1 MRTGPTYKLLT
12 HPFLLGA
19 VLTGLVLL
27 FWRPDISAY
36 RVTDEGYERMST
48 SRRLYFFDLD
58 QDGESEE
65 IAIDHHPPMLK
76 ILVMSGNRV
85 RGQYNLTSQPL
96 NHDFINAGDFNGDG
110 LSELYLF
117 TMHHDSLL
125 LSIIDPL
132 GSEGAVLLE
141 EPFFYND
148 TITFD
153 TDVPQVF
160 FLGFMENDRGVNRQ
174 LYFAVNTGFSKRP
187 RSVFRYDVGNH
198 KIYTSPLSAAPVHD
212 PLFSDLSGDSYPEMI
227 FSTTAPDNYTTPFP
241 YTDHNIWLM
250 VLDHRLDFVFE
261 PVRFP
266 GPSASMQVLP
276 IQMDG
281 ISGLVGFYHLYGKD
295 SVSSSLFLVD
305 SVGNI
310 FRSEKIRYLD
320 RFSDFL
326 SIDHSG
332 PKPVICLLDARR
344 REVTRFNTD
353 LEEIER
359 DDLPALLDAKLFR
372 TFDLDDDGHPEYLFY
387 GEKPGSVVI
396 FREGMKD
403 PVEIDLGQDH
413 YPENAAKVYAG
424 GTPLLYLQF
433 SQEGYKMSYRWN
445 PYHFLTYPLIL
456 AIYLGISLLVLA
468 IYRLQMYRA
477 KMRFLTEKK
486 INELQIL
493 NLKNQID
500 PHFTFNILNSIGSM
514 YTLET
519 DKNRAYELFVRYSKM
534 LRYSLQNSD
543 KVTVSLEEE
552 LNFVRNYIEL
562 EKSRRTP
569 GFSWEIRV
577 EEQVDRNK
585 MIPRMII
592 HSFVENAIKHGVDR
606 AGGQGALLI
615 AVSRSSH
622 GLQISVEDNGPGPQ
636 KKIGIPSGSSGK
648 GLKIID
654 DLILLFHQLEG
665 IRIQYMLQDLSEIQ
679 PGRTGTRAT
688 VIIPD

>member
-1 MRTGPTYKLLT
+1 MRRGLTYKLLT

-19 VLTGLVLL
+19 VLTGAMMI
-27 FWRPDISAY
+27 FWRPDISLY
-36 RVTDEGYERMST
+36 RVAEEGYERMSS
-48 SRRLYFFDLD
+48 SRSLYFFDLD
-58 QDGESEE
+58 LDGESEE
-65 IAIDHHPPMLK
+65 IVIDHHPPMLK
-76 ILVMSGNRV
+76 ILMISGNRV

-96 NHDFINAGDFNGDG
+96 NHDFISAGDFNGDG
-110 LSELYLF
+110 IREIYLF
-117 TMHHDSLL
+117 TLRHDSLL

-132 GSEGAVLLE
+132 GSEGAILFE

-148 TITFD
+148 TVSFD
-153 TDVPQVF
+153 TDVPQAF
-160 FLGFMENDRGVNRQ
+160 FLGFMDNDQGNNRQ

-187 RSVFRYDVGNH
+187 RGLFRYDIERQE
-198 KIYTSPLSAAPVHD
+198 IYRSPLSAAPVND
-212 PLFSDLSGDSYPEMI
+212 PLFVNLSGDPYPEI
-227 FSTTAPDNYTTPFP
+227 VFTTTAPDNYGAPFP

-261 PVRFP
+261 PVKFP

-276 IQMDG
+276 IQTDG
-281 ISGLVGFYHLYGKD
+281 ISGLVGFYHLFGRD
-295 SVSSSLFLVD
+295 SVSPSLFLFD
-305 SVGNI
+305 SGGDLL
-310 FRSEKIRYLD
+310 RSEKIGYLD
-320 RFSDFL
+320 RFGNYL
-326 SIDHSG
+326 SVDRSG
-332 PKPVICLLDARR
+332 PDPVICLLDARR
-344 REVTRFNTD
+344 REVMRFNTD

-359 DDLPALLDAKLFR
+359 DEVPALLDAKLFR
-372 TFDLDDDGHPEYLFY
+372 EFDLDDDGHPEYLFA
-387 GEKPGSVVI
+387 GEKPGTVVI

-403 PVEIDLGQDH
+403 PVEIDLGQGQ
-413 YPENAAKVYAG
+413 YPESASKVYAG

-433 SQEGYKMSYRWN
+433 SEEGLKLSYRRN
-445 PYHFLTYPLIL
+445 PLHVLTYPLIL
-456 AIYLGISLLVLA
+456 AIYFGISLLVLL

-477 KMRFLTEKK
+477 RMRSLTEKK

-519 DKNRAYELFVRYSKM
+519 DKNKAYDLFVRYSKM

-543 KVTVSLEEE
+543 KVTVTLEEE
-552 LNFVRNYIEL
+552 LSFVRNYIEL
-562 EKSRRTP
+562 ERSRRTP
-569 GFSWEIRV
+569 GFSWEIMV

-606 AGGQGALLI
+606 AAGQGELLI
-615 AVSRSSH
+615 TVSRSRH

-636 KKIGIPSGSSGK
+636 KKISMPANSSGK

-654 DLILLFHQLEG
+654 DLILLYHQLEG
-665 IRIQYMLQDLSEIQ
+665 VRIKYVLQDISEIQ
-679 PGRTGTRAT
+679 PDRTGTLAT
-688 VIIPD
+688 VTIPD